1 MDLRQVRDFKGTRQ
15 HDRYI
20 NILLSHMIV
29 TSLEDFLPA
38 LHIRDESLHYA
49 PRLVRACDLSNKR
62 HRDDHD
68 KRRYHLGA
76 RQSQFPMINHHQ
88 DQQDGTLIPRTPTE
102 RPRGLRKADRNGAAR
117 IRSAR
122 ASERTSSLPI

>member
-1 MDLRQVRDFKGTRQ
+1 VRDFKRTRQ

-29 TSLEDFLPA
+29 SSRGLSA

-49 PRLVRACDLSNKR
+49 LRRLVRACDLSNKR

-68 KRRYHLGA
+68 DVTLSLGSEA
-76 RQSQFPMINHHQ
+76 VPIS
-88 DQQDGTLIPRTPTE
+88 DDKSPTRSTGRNTYPANSHC

-117 IRSAR
+117 IRSAQ